1 MIEVLSKIVQK
12 VSSAT
17 SVEQALELIVAKVR
31 KAMNTQVCSIYL
43 LDEQSQRLVFM
54 ATKGLNKDAVGK
66 VSLHI
71 DQGLVG
77 LVATKKEL
85 INLDNAKDHSKFK
98 LLPDVGEEMFHSF
111 LGVPIIHQGDLLG
124 VLVTQQQEAR
134 QFDDTEE
141 SFLMTIATQLAT
153 VITHAK
159 VSSQIFANTNKT
171 DMAYKGVAGVA
182 GVAMAKAVVS
192 FETNNLN
199 DIPERTCDD
208 TEQEIENFN
217 QCLEQVRS
225 DIKVLQDQLSD
236 QLKAQDLALFDV
248 YLQILDNQVLGQE
261 VIAHIREGFWAPSAV
276 SNIVNQYIKRFE
288 QMDDAY
294 LRERATDVKDLGQRL
309 LAYLL
314 PDDFS
319 KPTYDQPIILV
330 GEEISASKLAEVP
343 PQYLAGLVSVVGS
356 SHSHMSILAKA
367 MGVPVLFGVKGL
379 PLHKM
384 ADQLIVLD
392 AFEQQVI
399 LQPSELMQQRY
410 QEILEQEH
418 LSNKCLEQFRDLPA
432 ITTDGVG
439 IDLCINTGLTQ
450 DFANANNME
459 SFSDGIG
466 LYRSEIPFLIASQF
480 PSEKSQC
487 IMYQEHLQS
496 FHPKPVTMRVLDIG
510 GDKTLNYFPIE
521 EENPALG
528 WRGIRIMLDHP
539 EIFSVQIRAMLKA
552 NVGLDNLKILLPMI
566 SSVDEFDQA
575 KHTIEKAYTSLK
587 KQIVQLNMPE
597 IGIMVEV
604 PSTIYLLPDLAKK
617 VDFISVGSN
626 DLTQYLLAV
635 DRNNANVASLY
646 NYYHPAVLRACMEI
660 STQAN
665 KYDLPVSICG
675 EMAGEP
681 MVALLLMAMGYN
693 SLSMSA
699 NNLLK
704 VKAMIRTVDS
714 KQIAVLL
721 KNALS
726 MDNARDIEDYLYR
739 NLADKSIVP
748 LASPN
753 TKNYLK

>member
-1 MIEVLSKIVQK
+1 MIETLSKIVQK

-54 ATKGLNKDAVGK
+54 ATKGLNKDAIGK

-85 INLDNAKDHSKFK
+85 INLDNAKDHPKFK

-141 SFLMTIATQLAT
+141 SFLMTIAAQLAT

-159 VSSQIFANTNKT
+159 VSSQIFANTNKA
-171 DMAYKGVAGVA
+171 DMVYKGVAGVA

-192 FETNNLN
+192 FEVNNLN

-261 VIAHIREGFWAPSAV
+261 VIAYIREGFWAPSAV
-276 SNIVNQYIKRFE
+276 SKIVNQYIKRFE

-314 PDDFS
+314 PEDFS
-319 KPTYDQPIILV
+319 QPVYDQPIILV

-432 ITTDGVG
+432 TTTDGIS

-459 SFSDGIG
+459 SVADGIG

-552 NVGLDNLKILLPMI
+552 NIGLDNLKILLPMI

-575 KHTIEKAYTSLK
+575 KSLIEKAYTSLK
-587 KQIVQLNMPE
+587 KQIVQLKMPE

-604 PSTIYLLPDLAKK
+604 PSTVYLLPDLAKK

-660 STQAN
+660 STQAK

-714 KQIAVLL
+714 KQIELLL